1 MAKPKFA
8 SLHAGMVKRTV
19 AKPCMIWTVNDAG
32 EMVRV
37 PSSFITEE
45 AA

>member
-8 SLHAGMVKRTV
+8 KLHADMVKRTV
-19 AKPCMIWTVNDAG
+19 AKPCIIPGPDGPMKCWH
-32 EMVRV
+32 
-37 PSSFITEE
+37 ITEE

>member
-1 MAKPKFA
+1 MAKRPKFA

-19 AKPCMIWTVNDAG
+19 AKPATIIGPDGKLRKVWH
-32 EMVRV
+32 
-37 PSSFITEE
+37 ITEE